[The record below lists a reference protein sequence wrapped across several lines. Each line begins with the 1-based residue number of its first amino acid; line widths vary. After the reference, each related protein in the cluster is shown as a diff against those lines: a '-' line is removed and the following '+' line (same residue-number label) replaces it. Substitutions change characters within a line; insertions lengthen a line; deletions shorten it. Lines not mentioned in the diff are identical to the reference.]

1 MIIKFTGDKIFH
13 SLYYYLIAENLQKGD
28 IMSFNPLKEK
38 GISIEKQVRNWHQ
51 IVGKP
56 YNKTEVDCYTR
67 TRQILMNGIEVEAWG
82 FKHQLNRFVPDN
94 NDKELIARISRIED
108 SQQATANWMGPA
120 DQSVLETTLGYEQV
134 AVDLTAWMAQNEPDP
149 YVKETFD
156 FGLLEDFDHLYR
168 YSQFAYM
175 TEGIE
180 PDDIVQGQTDVI
192 IGRPTQHHHNCNGI
206 RIRKH
211 YDKLTAHP
219 QTKVN
224 ILTLLSGE
232 QQTHNYY
239 AEHGFMYGDH
249 VLRETYAEIKDVEEE
264 HVTMYESLIDPNE
277 TMWEKF
283 LIHEFTE
290 VCNYYTCME
299 DEPDERIKKTWE
311 LFLDIE
317 LGHLQAATE
326 LFKKY
331 EKRDPE
337 EVIGTEIVIPCRFKS
352 QKEYVQKVLEKE
364 VDKRLEA
371 GGEYTTIK
379 KLPEDWASYKVQ
391 EKQNEIS
398 SPSENAIRL
407 AGIYHDRDIVA
418 ADEELKNK
426 EVDLLKKGLQKKGV
440 AHNTVTPDELEEMIQ
455 KEEERKEE
463 KEKLI

>member
-1 MIIKFTGDKIFH
+1 
-13 SLYYYLIAENLQKGD
+13 
-28 IMSFNPLKEK
+28 MSFNPLKEK
-38 GISIEKQVRNWHQ
+38 GINIEKQIRNWHQ

-56 YNKTEVDCYTR
+56 YNKTDVDCYTR
-67 TRQILMNGIEVEAWG
+67 TRQILMNGIEIEAWG
-82 FKHQLNRFVPDN
+82 FKHQFNRFMPN
-94 NDKELIARISRIED
+94 NNEKQLLAEISRIED
-108 SQQATANWMGPA
+108 SQQATANWLGPA

-134 AVDLTAWMAQNEPDP
+134 AVDLTAWLAQNEPDE

-175 TEGIE
+175 REGIK
-180 PDDIVQGQTDVI
+180 PNDIVQAQTDVV
-192 IGRPTQHHHNCNGI
+192 IGRPTQHHHNDNGL

-211 YDKLTAHP
+211 YDKTTATP

-224 ILTLLSGE
+224 ILTVLSGE

-264 HVTMYESLIDPNE
+264 HVTMYESLIDPTE
-277 TMWEKF
+277 SMWEKL

-290 VCNYYTCME
+290 VCNYYTCVE
-299 DEPDERIKKTWE
+299 DEVDERIKKTWE

-317 LGHLQAATE
+317 LGHLQVAAD

-337 EVIGTEIVIPCRFKS
+337 EVIGSEIVIPCRFKS
-352 QKEYVQKVLEKE
+352 QKNYVKE
-364 VDKRLEA
+364 ILKTQVDKRLESE
-371 GGEYTTIK
+371 GEFTTIS
-379 KLPEDWASYKVQ
+379 KLSNDWSSYKVQ
-391 EKQNEIS
+391 QKQNELGA
-398 SPSENAIRL
+398 PSENAVNLSIL
-407 AGIYHDRDIVA
+407 HYGRDITA
-418 ADEELKNK
+418 GDKSLRDNDEFEFLKN
-426 EVDLLKKGLQKKGV
+426 GLQKGFI
-440 AHNTVTPDELEEMIQ
+440 APNTVMPDTLKQ
-455 KEEERKEE
+455 KIEIYNSTKSE